1 MFTTLLVALDGG
13 PQHDALLD
21 LVTHVAGP
29 RSRVHLLCVIDPG
42 FALPPDASAADR
54 REYPAAV
61 GQRSQA
67 EAALAEAMADL
78 RERGVDAVTLL
89 PAGDPGE
96 VISAQARELGAD
108 LIVIG
113 HRHLS
118 RLQRLLDSS
127 VAQWTL
133 DHAPCPVL
141 VETRGER

>member
-13 PQHDALLD
+13 PQHDTLLD

-29 RSRVHLLCVIDPG
+29 RSRIHLLCVLDPE
-42 FALPPDASAADR
+42 FALPVDASDADR
-54 REYPAAV
+54 REYPAAER
-61 GQRSQA
+61 QRAKA
-67 EAALAEAMADL
+67 EGLLQDAIAQL
-78 RERGVDAVTLL
+78 RERGVDARPLL
-89 PAGDPGE
+89 PAGDPAE
-96 VISAQARELGAD
+96 VISTQARELGAD

-141 VETRGER
+141 VETRGG